1 MDLVSREG
9 KDVVKLLDSSTHGI
23 YRPLALCYCESQ
35 ESLYV
40 GSGYS
45 DGRMSVIKVSHK

>member
-1 MDLVSREG
+1 MDVVSREG

-23 YRPLALCYCESQ
+23 YYPHALCYCESQ

-40 GSGYS
+40 GSG
-45 DGRMSVIKVSHK
+45 DGPISVIQVSHK

>member
-23 YRPLALCYCESQ
+23 HCPNALCYCESQ

-40 GSGYS
+40 SSS
-45 DGRMSVIKVSHK
+45 DGPISVIQVSHK